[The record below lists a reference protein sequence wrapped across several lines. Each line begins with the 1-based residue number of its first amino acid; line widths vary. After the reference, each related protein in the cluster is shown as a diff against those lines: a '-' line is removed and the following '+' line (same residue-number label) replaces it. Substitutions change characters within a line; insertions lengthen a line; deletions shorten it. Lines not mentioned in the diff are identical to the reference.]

1 MNEISNFCNGECTSL
16 DDGMSL
22 PKKEA
27 DYLLVKESYDK
38 WLRTQ
43 GQRSSSSLKHGKVI
57 FDPNNPPYAINNQGN
72 KVPLNSKTTDMSA
85 KHYGEV
91 LEYNAHNLFGK
102 TSTILIDDRKMAD
115 KESDIL

>member
-1 MNEISNFCNGECTSL
+1 MLPVDGLWIDMNEISNFCNGECTSL
-16 DDGMSL
+16 GDGMPL
-22 PKKEA
+22 PVKEA
-27 DYLLVKESYDK
+27 DYTLVKESYDK

-43 GQRSSSSLKHGKVI
+43 GQRSHGSPKHGKVT

-85 KHYGEV
+85 KHYGGV

-102 TSTILIDDRKMAD
+102 TTSIDHR
-115 KESDIL
+115 